1 MQIWSVTPDITSER
15 AIAMFQE
22 EIQRED
28 MVNDREWG
36 YSALTARG
44 RLSKRPRTEGSR
56 AKIGTNP
63 ECKKCGKEG
72 HIESDCWV
80 DMICENCQRKGHPAR
95 NY

>member
-1 MQIWSVTPDITSER
+1 
-15 AIAMFQE
+15 MFQE

-56 AKIGTNP
+56 AKIGTNL

-72 HIESDCWV
+72 HIESD
-80 DMICENCQRKGHPAR
+80 
-95 NY
+95 Y